1 MSIQVFP
8 ATIRIIEEQDPRFD
22 QWALIV
28 GVTMLLPSGLPL
40 RPCFVAQYPDGDIE
54 YIAVAS
60 ESTYELGYRT

>member
-22 QWALIV
+22 QWALII
-28 GVTMLLPSGLPL
+28 GVTMLLPTGLPI
-40 RPCFVAQYPDGDIE
+40 RPCFVAQYLDGAIE

-60 ESTYELGYRT
+60 ESTYELGYRS